1 MPEAGQDQEALR
13 NRVEQALGPEAQAA
27 AGRSEGL
34 ALALSDRLAALAD
47 LAEQERQA
55 QQGVPQGPA
64 DLPAPL
70 AELAPGLARAAGADP
85 VVFGPADLAAGLAEA
100 GRRWAEA
107 MAPLAEALARPV
119 VHPLVAR
126 PAEAYPGEAADQAEL
141 AALRRRQEELGQALD
156 QEAALLRQAVAD
168 LAARLSGELAGHQ
181 AEPDLV
187 ALSRLAG
194 ADPAAARRPVGEDL
208 PAAERQ
214 AALARAVARRLAVLY
229 PSAGPDRLELMTRQ
243 VAHRLSRP
251 AAVPWRPAGE

>member
-55 QQGVPQGPA
+55 EQGAPQGPA
-64 DLPAPL
+64 GPPAPL

-107 MAPLAEALARPV
+107 MAPLAAALARPV
-119 VHPLVAR
+119 QV
-126 PAEAYPGEAADQAEL
+126 
-141 AALRRRQEELGQALD
+141 
-156 QEAALLRQAVAD
+156 
-168 LAARLSGELAGHQ
+168 
-181 AEPDLV
+181 
-187 ALSRLAG
+187 
-194 ADPAAARRPVGEDL
+194 ADPAALQHLAG
-208 PAAERQ
+208 Q
-214 AALARAVARRLAVLY
+214 ALARLSQA
-229 PSAGPDRLELMTRQ
+229 AGPAEAD
-243 VAHRLSRP
+243 P
-251 AAVPWRPAGE
+251 AEQYPGGGG